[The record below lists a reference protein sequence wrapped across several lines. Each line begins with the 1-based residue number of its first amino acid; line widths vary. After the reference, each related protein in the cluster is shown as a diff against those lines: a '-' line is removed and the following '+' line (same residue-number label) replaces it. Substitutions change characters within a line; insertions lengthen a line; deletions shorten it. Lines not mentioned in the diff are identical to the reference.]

1 MAKRAPKQPEN
12 RDQWGMRLR
21 RAIAADDRTMYAI
34 AKDAG
39 IPQSMLI
46 RFMAGKSIGL
56 KTAEKLGVVL
66 GFDLVDLAASHDERG
81 GI

>member
-1 MAKRAPKQPEN
+1 
-12 RDQWGMRLR
+12 
-21 RAIAADDRTMYAI
+21 MYAI
-34 AKDAG
+34 AKQAG
-39 IPQSMLI
+39 VPQSMLI